1 MKKLIAAASFFVL
14 FGLAGTV
21 SAGDGI
27 GVRAGLFGFD
37 IVNVNIDLPSSSGCT
52 QSRSVYYV
60 TSPAPSSL
68 SVSTSP
74 SPSAVKEENKTINVV
89 NSSNVNITVQ
99 ESKCASVQP
108 AKPVVIYY
116 PPQTRSYYY
125 YRPFGW

>member
-1 MKKLIAAASFFVL
+1 MKKMIAVTSFLVL

-37 IVNVNIDLPSSSGCT
+37 IVNINLDLPGSSCV
-52 QSRSVYYV
+52 QSRNVYYV
-60 TSPAPSSL
+60 TSPDPSL

-74 SPSAVKEENKTINVV
+74 RPAAVREESRTINVV
-89 NSSNVNITVQ
+89 NSTNVNITVQ
-99 ESKCASVQP
+99 ESKSTSVQP
-108 AKPVVIYY
+108 SKPVVIYY
-116 PPQTRSYYY
+116 PPQTPSYYF

>member
-1 MKKLIAAASFFVL
+1 MKKLIAASLFVL
-14 FGLAGTV
+14 FSFAGTV

-37 IVNVNIDLPSSSGCT
+37 IVNVNIDLPGSSCV

-60 TSPAPSSL
+60 TSPNPSSL

-74 SPSAVKEENKTINVV
+74 GPSAVKEESKTINVV
-89 NSSNVNITVQ
+89 NSTNVNITVQ
-99 ESKCASVQP
+99 ENKSTSVQP
-108 AKPVVIYY
+108 SKPVVIYY

-125 YRPFGW
+125 YRPFSW